1 MFHAKTPYDP
11 SSLCSSLLMKFS
23 FTLSVRDVEPHVIEP
38 SFGVGRIMYAVLEHN
53 FQIREGD
60 EQRTVIIHFRED
72 KQWFGLLALITAIS
86 VFVGI
91 RLFVCFFH

>member
-1 MFHAKTPYDP
+1 
-11 SSLCSSLLMKFS
+11 MKFS

-72 KQWFGLLALITAIS
+72 KQWFELLALITAIS
-86 VFVGI
+86 VLVGI
-91 RLFVCFFH
+91 RLFVCFLSLR

>member
-1 MFHAKTPYDP
+1 MFHAKTPYDS

-60 EQRTVIIHFRED
+60 EQRTVIIHL
-72 KQWFGLLALITAIS
+72 KWFELLALITALS

-91 RLFVCFFH
+91 RLFIYFFFLH